1 MTTLHNLGFPRIG
14 ARRELKQAVEAY
26 WAGTLQQSELEHA
39 DLASLIA
46 SPILTSSV
54 VSNA

>member
-26 WAGTLQQSELEHA
+26 CAIRRA
-39 DLASLIA
+39 
-46 SPILTSSV
+46 
-54 VSNA
+54 

>member
-26 WAGTLQQSELEHA
+26 WAGTLQQSEL
-39 DLASLIA
+39 DRK
-46 SPILTSSV
+46 SV
-54 VSNA
+54 V